1 VAGTRPD
8 HDIHS
13 LDPAA
18 LRTLS
23 DMVGGDREVL
33 AELVDEVLEEAPRR
47 LVEMRSSDA
56 ALAGRA
62 AHTLKSNAL
71 TFGATE
77 LASACRDVELTARE
91 GEVDAG
97 LVDVAVGAWARVRP
111 ELIGLR

>member
-8 HDIHS
+8 SDVHS

-23 DMVGGDREVL
+23 DLVGGDSEVL
-33 AELVDEVLEEAPRR
+33 AELVGDFLAEAPQR
-47 LVEMRSSDA
+47 LAEMRSADA

-71 TFGATE
+71 TFGAAE

-91 GEVDAG
+91 GEVGAG
-97 LVDVAVGAWARVRP
+97 LVDLADGAWARVRP